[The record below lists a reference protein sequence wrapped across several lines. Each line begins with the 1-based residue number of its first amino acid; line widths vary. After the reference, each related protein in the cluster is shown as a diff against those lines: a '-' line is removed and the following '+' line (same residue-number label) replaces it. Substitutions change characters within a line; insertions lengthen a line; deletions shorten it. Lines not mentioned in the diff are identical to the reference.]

1 MTETTKPLLA
11 ALKGGHPDRTP
22 IWLMR
27 QAGRYLPEYRELR
40 ARSKGFL
47 DLCYSPDLATEVT
60 LQPLRRFDL
69 DAAILFS
76 DILVVPHGLGQTV
89 WFAEGEGPRLEPIRD
104 AAGLAALDPE
114 RVTSFLAPVYE
125 TAARVKAALP
135 EGRALIGFA
144 GAPWTIATYMV
155 EGGSSKDFLNTKRW
169 AYGDPDGFQV
179 LIDLIVDA
187 TVRHLEAQIAAGAE
201 AVQIFDSWAGAL
213 DEDAFDRW
221 TVTPI
226 RSIASRIRAAH
237 PDLPIIGFPNR
248 AGTLYEHF
256 VRNAGVDAVSVDPTW
271 SVEAIATRLRPHV
284 AVQGNLDPGRLV
296 AGGPD
301 LTRRVRRIC
310 DRLAPMG
317 GFVFNLGHGVLPPTD
332 PGHVAQVIAAVR
344 EADAARV

>member
-27 QAGRYLPEYRELR
+27 QAGRYLPEYRALR
-40 ARSKGFL
+40 AQANGFL
-47 DLCYSPDLATEVT
+47 DLCYTPDFATEVT

-89 WFAEGEGPRLEPIRD
+89 WFVEGEGPKLEPLT
-104 AAGLAALDPE
+104 GTAALDALD
-114 RVTSFLAPVYE
+114 LAAMAEKLKPVYE

-135 EGRALIGFA
+135 AGKALIGFA
-144 GAPWTIATYMV
+144 GAPWTVATYML
-155 EGGSSKDFLNTKRW
+155 EGGSSRDFLKAKRW
-169 AYGDPDGFQV
+169 AYGDPDGFQR
-179 LIDLIVDA
+179 LIDLLVDA
-187 TVRHLEAQIAAGAE
+187 TVQHLEAQIAAGAE

-213 DEDAFDRW
+213 DEEAFERW
-221 TVTPI
+221 TVAPI
-226 RSIASRIRAAH
+226 RAIASRIRANH
-237 PDLPIIGFPNR
+237 PDVPITGFPNR
-248 AGTLYEHF
+248 AGTLYESFALH
-256 VRNAGVDAVSVDPTW
+256 AGVDAVSVDPTW
-271 SVEAIATRLRPHV
+271 TVEAIARRLRPHV

-301 LTRRVRRIC
+301 MIRRVRAIC

-317 GFVFNLGHGVLPPTD
+317 GFVFNLGHGVLPSTNPD
-332 PGHVAQVIAAVR
+332 HVAQVVEAVR
-344 EADAARV
+344 AADADRV